1 MFLTN
6 LIGLSIMFRKPPNS
20 AVLNSHA
27 YNQRIVPVLS
37 EMNRSKLL
45 QAEAGLLLE
54 KNMSSVLRIQQ
65 SDEIGDSNM
74 SLTDPEGLPPLV
86 SQEKSYLRSH
96 DPADES
102 QFKGPAQA
110 SLFAIGNINSREI
123 SRSNSRTT
131 HVERIRLINRQPQ
144 PSDDVDYDSEESEN
158 PSPEDT
164 YAEYVR
170 THTLPPDAALPSLS
184 SPPSASLLQG
194 TAASLRR
201 QSLPTNQ
208 SRDTF
213 SSRLQATMVTQP
225 KQTVSSIPNKAT
237 ARRFSSSTT
246 SLPIDTI
253 VLKTRYS
260 TISDLKTPPISSTSS
275 VSSSTTNGLHSRG
288 RGLDN
293 ANFNFDSSSGN
304 ASADNGAPV
313 RDLFSKRSSD
323 YNTRQLPNGVS
334 QRFRTDQ
341 INKEAMTEI
350 ERRANKE
357 LMQKK
362 LNRSKVWRIF
372 VMIAIA
378 EKTALCAV
386 LQRREA
392 AEMIKN
398 NAIRCIVRLLRRWQA
413 IRCALNNI
421 RKGKVQCFSKLYS
434 KVG

>member
-1 MFLTN
+1 ML
-6 LIGLSIMFRKPPNS
+6 RKPPIS

-27 YNQRIVPVLS
+27 YIQRIVPVLS

-54 KNMSSVLRIQQ
+54 KNMTNVLRLHQP
-65 SDEIGDSNM
+65 DEKGDSDLF
-74 SLTDPEGLPPLV
+74 LTDPESLPPLV

-102 QFKGPAQA
+102 QCKGPTQA
-110 SLFAIGNINSREI
+110 SLFAIGNMNSREI

-131 HVERIRLINRQPQ
+131 HVERLRLINRQPQ

-170 THTLPPDAALPSLS
+170 THTLPPDPTLPSLS

-213 SSRLQATMVTQP
+213 SIRHQATMATQS
-225 KQTVSSIPNKAT
+225 KQTVSLIPNKAM

-246 SLPIDTI
+246 SLPIDTV
-253 VLKTRYS
+253 VLKPRYS
-260 TISDLKTPPISSTSS
+260 AISDLKTPPITFSST
-275 VSSSTTNGLHSRG
+275 VSSSITNSLHSRG
-288 RGLDN
+288 RGLEY
-293 ANFNFDSSSGN
+293 ANPHLYSSSGN

-323 YNTRQLPNGVS
+323 YHTRQLPNGVS
-334 QRFRTDQ
+334 QRLRTDQ
-341 INKEAMTEI
+341 INKESMTEI
-350 ERRANKE
+350 ERRANKD
-357 LMQKK
+357 LLLKK

-378 EKTALCAV
+378 EKNALCAV
-386 LQRREA
+386 LQRRET
-392 AEMIKN
+392 AEMKKN

-421 RKGKVQCFSKLYS
+421 RKGKVQYFSKLYS

>member
-1 MFLTN
+1 
-6 LIGLSIMFRKPPNS
+6 MFRKPPNS

-27 YNQRIVPVLS
+27 YNQKIVPVLS

-54 KNMSSVLRIQQ
+54 KNMSNVLRFQQ
-65 SDEIGDSNM
+65 SDEIGDSSL
-74 SLTDPEGLPPLV
+74 SLTDPDGLPPLV

-96 DPADES
+96 EPADES
-102 QFKGPAQA
+102 QCKGPAQA
-110 SLFAIGNINSREI
+110 SLFACNINTREI
-123 SRSNSRTT
+123 SRSNSRTK
-131 HVERIRLINRQPQ
+131 HVERLRLINRQSQ

-170 THTLPPDAALPSLS
+170 THTLPPDPALPSLL

-225 KQTVSSIPNKAT
+225 KQTVSLIPNKAM

-246 SLPIDTI
+246 SLPIDAI

-260 TISDLKTPPISSTSS
+260 TISDLKTPPISSTST
-275 VSSSTTNGLHSRG
+275 VSSYTTNGSNSRG

-293 ANFNFDSSSGN
+293 ANFNLSSSSGN
-304 ASADNGAPV
+304 ASADNVAPV
-313 RDLFSKRSSD
+313 RDLFFKRISD
-323 YNTRQLPNGVS
+323 YSTRQLPNGVS

-341 INKEAMTEI
+341 INKEAITEI
-350 ERRANKE
+350 DRRASNE
-357 LMQKK
+357 LIQKK

-378 EKTALCAV
+378 EKTALSAV
-386 LQRREA
+386 LQRREI

-421 RKGKVQCFSKLYS
+421 RKGKVQYFSKLYS